1 MAGKEK
7 EMLLV
12 VSKVKEAIKTHEMR
26 SGDEFLQE
34 LNECIHKVIEASVK
48 RAKGN
53 GRATLKA
60 EDI

>member
-1 MAGKEK
+1 MAEKAK

-12 VSKVKEAIKTHEMR
+12 VSKVKDAVKAHDMR
-26 SGDEFLQE
+26 SGDEFIQE
-34 LNECIHKVIEASVK
+34 LNETFHKLIEASVK